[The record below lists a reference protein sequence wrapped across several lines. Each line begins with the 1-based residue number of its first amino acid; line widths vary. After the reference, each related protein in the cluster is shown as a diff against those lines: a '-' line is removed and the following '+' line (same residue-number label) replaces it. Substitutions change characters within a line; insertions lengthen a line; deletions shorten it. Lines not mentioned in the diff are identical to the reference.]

1 MKRYC
6 QSFTSANTSNNG
18 LLNVTVRIGVFFD
31 GTGNNRVNSQIGADC
46 RAMAETYNN
55 AHILEC
61 GGRHSDP
68 NSSYSN
74 ALTNIALL
82 ADLYRQQPIA
92 HNSGNGLRT
101 YHAIYVSGIGT
112 TSGGRDSFISG
123 QSLGRGHTGVVA
135 KVARSVKKIS
145 RVLSEFAAHNPG
157 SVIAALELD
166 LFGFSRGA
174 AAARHLANE
183 VLKQN
188 KGLLNPIIERQKLPL
203 SPQFKWGN
211 GCISLKVIGLFDTV
225 AAIGSVADMG
235 NVSDSINTK
244 VNLFLPPGCAEDV
257 IHLVAGDELRRN
269 FSLNSIAPGWTRE
282 ITVPGAHSDVG
293 GGYPIQ
299 SHENVLLT
307 RPRRSVVSLR
317 TLSQDTDA
325 WQQTQAEL
333 AGLDPLQWLDPRDPE
348 AHMRVTCWERHNQ
361 SMRSMK
367 EVWAAVSL
375 ERRVFGHLS
384 GVYLR
389 LMHAL
394 ATDQG
399 VPFEPIPEQMLSSVP
414 PELRGIACKLIE
426 QGQSGKIS
434 LTEHEARV
442 LSRGYIHRSAHWKAL
457 AGKSGMWSDSL
468 FVHAPAAGGRI
479 RFPNCGQPGYPQ

>member
-1 MKRYC
+1 MKR
-6 QSFTSANTSNNG
+6 FPVTKTSEVSNNG
-18 LLNVTVRIGVFFD
+18 LLAVTLRIGVFFD
-31 GTGNNRVNSQIGADC
+31 GTGNNRVNSQIGSDC

-68 NSSYSN
+68 GSSYSS

-82 ADLYRQQPIA
+82 ADLYRQQPVA
-92 HNSGNGLRT
+92 NNSGSGLKA
-101 YHAIYVSGIGT
+101 YHSIYVSGIGT
-112 TSGGRDSFISG
+112 TSGGRDSVISG
-123 QSLGRGHTGVVA
+123 QSMGRGHTGVVA
-135 KVARSVKKIS
+135 KVAKGVKKIS
-145 RVLSEFAAHNPG
+145 KVMSEFAAHNPG
-157 SVIAALELD
+157 CVIAALELD

-183 VLKQN
+183 VLKQH
-188 KGLLNPIIERQKLPL
+188 KGLLNAVVEQRKLPL
-203 SPQFKWGN
+203 SPQFKWAN
-211 GCISLKVIGLFDTV
+211 GCISLKLIGLFDTV
-225 AAIGSVADMG
+225 AAIGGVADMG
-235 NVSDSINTK
+235 NVSDSINK
-244 VNLFLPPGCAEDV
+244 RVNLFLPPGCADEV

-293 GGYPIQ
+293 GGYAMQ
-299 SHENVLLT
+299 AQENVLLT
-307 RPRRSVVSLR
+307 RPRRSLVSLR
-317 TLSQDTDA
+317 TLSEDTDA
-325 WQQTQAEL
+325 WRETQAEL
-333 AGLDPLQWLDPRDPE
+333 AGMDALQWLDPRD
-348 AHMRVTCWERHNQ
+348 ADGCMRVTCWESHSQ
-361 SMRSMK
+361 SVRGMK

-375 ERRVFGHLS
+375 ERRVFGHLC

-394 ATDQG
+394 ATEQG
-399 VPFEPIPEQMLSSVP
+399 APFGPIPDAMLSSVP
-414 PELRGIACKLIE
+414 PELRGIASKLIE
-426 QGQSGKIS
+426 QGQAGNIS

-457 AGKSGMWSDSL
+457 AGKSGQWSDSL
-468 FVHAPAAGGRI
+468 FVHAPAAGGRL

>member
-1 MKRYC
+1 MKKFC
-6 QSFTSANTSNNG
+6 SSTSSSDMSNDG
-18 LLNVTVRIGVFFD
+18 QLAVTLRIGVFFD

-55 AHILEC
+55 GHILEC

-68 NSSYSN
+68 SSSYSN
-74 ALTNIALL
+74 ALTNVAHL

-92 HNSGNGLRT
+92 NNSGKGLRA
-101 YHAIYVSGIGT
+101 YHSIYVSGIGT
-112 TSGGRDSFISG
+112 TSGGRDSYLAG

-145 RVLSEFAAHNPG
+145 RVLAEFSSHNPG
-157 SVIAALELD
+157 CAIAALELD

-188 KGLLNPIIERQKLPL
+188 KGLLNDLIEQRKLPL
-203 SPQFKWGN
+203 SPQFKWVN
-211 GCISLKVIGLFDTV
+211 GCIRLKMIGLFDTV
-225 AAIGSVADMG
+225 AAIGGVADMG
-235 NVSDSINTK
+235 NVSDSINK
-244 VNLFLPPGCAEDV
+244 RVNLFLPPGCADEV

-282 ITVPGAHSDVG
+282 ITVPGAHSDIG
-293 GGYPIQ
+293 GGYPTQ
-299 SHENVLLT
+299 SHEQVLLT
-307 RPRRSVVSLR
+307 RPRRSLVSLR
-317 TLSQDTDA
+317 TLSEDTDA
-325 WQQTQAEL
+325 WRETQAEL
-333 AGLDPLQWLDPRDPE
+333 AGMDTLQWLDPRDPD
-348 AHMRVTCWERHNQ
+348 ARMHVACWESHSQ
-361 SMRSMK
+361 STRGMK

-375 ERRVFGHLS
+375 ERRVFGHLA

-394 ATDQG
+394 ATAQG
-399 VPFEPIPEQMLSSVP
+399 VPFGRIPESILSSVP
-414 PELRGIACKLIE
+414 PELRSIASKLIE
-426 QGQSGKIS
+426 QGQTGIIS
-434 LTEHEARV
+434 LTDHEARV
-442 LSRGYIHRSAHWKAL
+442 LSRCYIHRSAHWKAL
-457 AGKSGMWSDSL
+457 AGKSGLWSDSL

>member
-1 MKRYC
+1 MKNFRNSYIR
-6 QSFTSANTSNNG
+6 QEVSNSG
-18 LLNVTVRIGVFFD
+18 LLEVTLRIGVFFD

-46 RAMAETYNN
+46 RAMFETYNN
-55 AHILEC
+55 VHILEC

-68 NSSYSN
+68 NSSYSS
-74 ALTNIALL
+74 ALTNVALL
-82 ADLYRQQPIA
+82 ADLYRQQPTA
-92 HNSGNGLRT
+92 NNSGIGLKA
-101 YHAIYVSGIGT
+101 YHSIYVSGIGT

-123 QSLGRGHTGVVA
+123 QSMGRGHTGVVA
-135 KVARSVKKIS
+135 KVARSLEKII
-145 RVLSEFAAHNPG
+145 RVMSDFSSHNPG
-157 SVIAALELD
+157 CAIAALELD

-188 KGLLNPIIERQKLPL
+188 KGLLNGIIKQRKLPL
-203 SPQFKWGN
+203 SPQFKWAN

-225 AAIGSVADMG
+225 AAVGGVSDMG
-235 NVSDSINTK
+235 NVSDSINK
-244 VNLFLPPGCAEDV
+244 RVNLFLPPGCAEEV

-269 FSLNSIAPGWTRE
+269 FSLNSIAPGWTKE
-282 ITVPGAHSDVG
+282 ITVPGAHSDIG
-293 GGYPIQ
+293 GGYPVQ
-299 SHENVLLT
+299 THEKVLLT

-317 TLSQDTDA
+317 TLSEDTDA
-325 WQQTQAEL
+325 WRETQAEFDRI
-333 AGLDPLQWLDPRDPE
+333 DPVEWLDPRDTD
-348 AHMRVTCWERHNQ
+348 AYMRVTCWESHIP
-361 SMRSMK
+361 SLRSVK

-394 ATDQG
+394 AIEQG
-399 VPFEPIPEQMLSSVP
+399 VPFGAIPDALISSVP
-414 PELRGIACKLIE
+414 PELRAIACKLIE
-426 QGQSGKIS
+426 QGQAGKIS
-434 LTEHEARV
+434 LTDHEARV

-457 AGKSGMWSDSL
+457 GGISGLWSDSM

-479 RFPNCGQPGYPQ
+479 RFPNRGQPGYPQ